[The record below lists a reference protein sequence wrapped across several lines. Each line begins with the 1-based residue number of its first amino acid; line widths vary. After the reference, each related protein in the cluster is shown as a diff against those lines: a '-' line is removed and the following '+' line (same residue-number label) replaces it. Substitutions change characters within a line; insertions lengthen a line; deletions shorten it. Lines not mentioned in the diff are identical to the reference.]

1 MERAISMLPHGAD
14 TSREIP
20 CDTVT
25 GRGPFKQPIR
35 KSVEIKF
42 KSKSQLNIG
51 NVREHVR

>member
-1 MERAISMLPHGAD
+1 MERAISMLPNGVD
-14 TSREIP
+14 ISREIP